1 MKLSSVDYYLD
12 WPVSIKLKNLRE
24 FIITNLEKKGDLIRW
39 SIVDIQDSIDSFG
52 TKKLKNKKNINFFS
66 YNLYFNSN
74 FVF

>member
-52 TKKLKNKKNINFFS
+52 TKKLKIKA
-66 YNLYFNSN
+66 
-74 FVF
+74 VFLSLIHI

>member
-1 MKLSSVDYYLD
+1 MKLSSIDFYLD

-52 TKKLKNKKNINFFS
+52 TKKLKIKAVLAN
-66 YNLYFNSN
+66 
-74 FVF
+74 